1 MDASSSGA
9 TATAA
14 LDATALAFPLDL
26 TPPSREEIRP
36 LGALLDEGSTP
47 SLSSSIVHV
56 VVVVAAAT
64 TTAATA
70 AAMDNI
76 YVLVGLAFT
85 LDGSTAT
92 RAWATDSLLFIC
104 QRKERGDKEEK

>member
-1 MDASSSGA
+1 MGA

-26 TPPSREEIRP
+26 TPPSREGIRP

-56 VVVVAAAT
+56 VVVVAAAAT